1 MRTKICFF
9 FLISSFFL
17 FSQNRQ
23 EIELIKKENDTA
35 AINSLKKEI
44 VLNQIN
50 RDKAI
55 KEFLENN
62 IGIKDNFVS
71 NGIKYQLVDIIDG
84 KPIFQSTENRLSALA
99 AKTNTL
105 YPGGSLGLSL
115 TGSGMKVGVWDGSW
129 ALVNHQEFM
138 NNSVSRITTPDTAA
152 PIPASELHATH
163 VVGTVCG
170 KGVMSSARGMAYEAN
185 VASYNWTNDKTE
197 VTNEASNSGLLI
209 SNHSYGVPIIADD
222 GSQNVPDWYMGC
234 YNNDAYLWDQIA
246 HNMPYYLMVASA
258 GNSGLETYPNGLY
271 PGFDKLTGNKN
282 CKNNLVVANA
292 NPTVH
297 PITGVMSSLVI
308 NNSSSQ
314 GPSDDGRI
322 KPDIAADGTN
332 LYSASNDSTT
342 SYATLSGTSMASPS
356 TAGSL
361 ILLQQHYNNLHSAY
375 MKSSTLKGL
384 VCHTAVDDTNL
395 IGPDP
400 YFGWGF
406 LNTKDAAQL
415 ITNSNSVTPNAILQE
430 SALNQNVTTYSIQ
443 VIVSNPQTLKATIC
457 WNDVPGTPKDNQL
470 NSSTPVLVND
480 LDLRII
486 KGEEVNLPWKLDLS
500 NINSAAVKG
509 DNIVD
514 NVEKVE
520 VENASGTYTIQVSH
534 KGTLVE
540 GSQNYSLVVSGFDQI
555 QLSNNNFIKNN
566 VTIFPNPVNDEL
578 NISSDLNSFNKYE
591 LFDIQ
596 GRLIKSESLSNLNNF
611 KINTSSLNKG
621 VYMLSIN
628 TNEGSFVEKI
638 VKK

>member
-1 MRTKICFF
+1 
-9 FLISSFFL
+9 
-17 FSQNRQ
+17 
-23 EIELIKKENDTA
+23 
-35 AINSLKKEI
+35 
-44 VLNQIN
+44 
-50 RDKAI
+50 
-55 KEFLENN
+55 
-62 IGIKDNFVS
+62 
-71 NGIKYQLVDIIDG
+71 
-84 KPIFQSTENRLSALA
+84 
-99 AKTNTL
+99 
-105 YPGGSLGLSL
+105 
-115 TGSGMKVGVWDGSW
+115 
-129 ALVNHQEFM
+129 
-138 NNSVSRITTPDTAA
+138 
-152 PIPASELHATH
+152 
-163 VVGTVCG
+163 
-170 KGVMSSARGMAYEAN
+170 
-185 VASYNWTNDKTE
+185 
-197 VTNEASNSGLLI
+197 
-209 SNHSYGVPIIADD
+209 
-222 GSQNVPDWYMGC
+222 
-234 YNNDAYLWDQIA
+234 
-246 HNMPYYLMVASA
+246 
-258 GNSGLETYPNGLY
+258 
-271 PGFDKLTGNKN
+271 
-282 CKNNLVVANA
+282 
-292 NPTVH
+292 
-297 PITGVMSSLVI
+297 
-308 NNSSSQ
+308 
-314 GPSDDGRI
+314 
-322 KPDIAADGTN
+322 
-332 LYSASNDSTT
+332 
-342 SYATLSGTSMASPS
+342 
-356 TAGSL
+356 
-361 ILLQQHYNNLHSAY
+361 